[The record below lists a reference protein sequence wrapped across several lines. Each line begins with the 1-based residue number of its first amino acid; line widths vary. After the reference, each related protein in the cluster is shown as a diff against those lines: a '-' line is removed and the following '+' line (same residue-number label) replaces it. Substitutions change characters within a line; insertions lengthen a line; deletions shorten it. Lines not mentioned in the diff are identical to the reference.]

1 MFGAA
6 VVAGLKVSMS
16 SIDRTVTVPPDPLTT
31 ARVPVALE
39 SAALLAVQ
47 AAEASTA
54 TDAAARATSVPR
66 RGTARPEVLAGG
78 NCVFMSCPRI
88 LRTGSATLAA
98 PGSSSAGGKIRS
110 GGAVPSCG
118 VLVDAQRSVRVR
130 DQSDAVELVGRI
142 HAHPALDDV
151 LQDAGRFA
159 KERVAVAA
167 AAGLRPDDQVARR
180 ERGVP
185 DRVERDVR
193 PVGVEPLDAGQAP
206 GLAAMHA
213 ERRVLGE
220 VGEVVDS
227 HVVVRRAEGD
237 LGRWGAAPPP
247 GASAVGQ
254 QADPLH
260 PDGVSPLED
269 FHA

>member
-31 ARVPVALE
+31 ARVPVALG

-78 NCVFMSCPRI
+78 NCGFMTCPRI

-98 PGSSSAGGKIRS
+98 PGSSGAGGKVRS
-110 GGAVPSCG
+110 GGWVPSWG
-118 VLVDAQRSVRVR
+118 VLVGAERAARVLG
-130 DQSDAVELVGRI
+130 QSGAVELGGRCDVPPPL
-142 HAHPALDDV
+142 AGV

-167 AAGLRPDDQVARR
+167 AAGLRPGDQVARR
-180 ERGVP
+180 ER
-185 DRVERDVR
+185 
-193 PVGVEPLDAGQAP
+193 
-206 GLAAMHA
+206 
-213 ERRVLGE
+213 
-220 VGEVVDS
+220 
-227 HVVVRRAEGD
+227 
-237 LGRWGAAPPP
+237 
-247 GASAVGQ
+247 
-254 QADPLH
+254 
-260 PDGVSPLED
+260 
-269 FHA
+269 